1 MPLLEKFGPTQILL
15 AKISGK
21 MPFESRLNSTGF
33 TLIELVI
40 VIIVLGIIAAV
51 AIPKMGD
58 VSQNSKANATRSE
71 MLMLKRAIIGNPQV
85 IAGNRFVNTGFEG
98 DVGHPP
104 VTLSELAIKPDSI
117 ASYDKFTR
125 HGWNGPYIDSS
136 ANNYLKDAWNVAYL
150 YDGLNRKITSV
161 GSPDSIIISF

>member
-1 MPLLEKFGPTQILL
+1 MLH
-15 AKISGK
+15 
-21 MPFESRLNSTGF
+21 ESRLNSSGF
-33 TLIELVI
+33 TLIELII

-58 VSQNSKANATRSE
+58 VSQNSKKNATRSE
-71 MLMLKRAIIGNPQV
+71 MQILKRAIIGNPQV

-117 ASYDKFTR
+117 STYDKFIR
-125 HGWNGPYIDSS
+125 QGWNGPYVDS
-136 ANNYLKDAWNVAYL
+136 AGNNYLKDAWNIAYL
-150 YDGLNRKITSV
+150 YDGTNRKITSV
-161 GSPDSIIISF
+161 GSPDSIVISF